1 VKLFAVGDR
10 VSQSTYGA
18 GTITLVNEH
27 HIVVDFDEHGTR
39 RFVTSL
45 VRLEPSDTV
54 APVRP
59 KRASRKTSPRRAD
72 A

>member
-1 VKLFAVGDR
+1 MKLFAVGDR
-10 VSQSTYGA
+10 VSQATYGA

-27 HIVVDFDEHGTR
+27 HTVVDFDEHGIR

-45 VRLEPSDTV
+45 VRLEPSDTA
-54 APVRP
+54 APVKP
-59 KRASRKTSPRRAD
+59 KRAARKPAARRAD